1 MLTGEGNEN
10 CEIQTIG
17 LIAARSF
24 VHFLAVDLYDYMKL
38 TSRNFV
44 VFTFSPNERKSYS
57 WAN

>member
-24 VHFLAVDLYDYMKL
+24 VHFLRSTQREK
-38 TSRNFV
+38 FQ
-44 VFTFSPNERKSYS
+44 K
-57 WAN
+57 